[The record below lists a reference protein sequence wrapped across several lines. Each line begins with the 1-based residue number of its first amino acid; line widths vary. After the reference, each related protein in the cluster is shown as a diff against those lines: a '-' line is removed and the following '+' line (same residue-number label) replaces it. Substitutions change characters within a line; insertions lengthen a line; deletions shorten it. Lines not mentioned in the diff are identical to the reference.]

1 MTEARLTS
9 AERSELRSRLA
20 ARAAELRL
28 EVQEGLHPDVMD
40 EVALASIAR
49 DASEL
54 ELIDRALARIERPDF
69 GYCEACGTGIAL
81 SRLFAEPYALRCTRC
96 QERFESAARA

>member
-1 MTEARLTS
+1 MAESRLTS

-28 EVQEGLHPDVMD
+28 EVHEGLHPDVMD
-40 EVALASIAR
+40 EVALAAVAR
-49 DASEL
+49 DANEL
-54 ELIDRALARIERPDF
+54 ELIERALARIDRPDF

-96 QERFESAARA
+96 QERFEAAARA